1 MKTRKFWKPVI
12 ASVIVAPIALFLGIA
27 SGGVGHGDY
36 LAAMILF
43 PYTMLSAAV
52 FDSITLPFIILAII
66 QFPLYG
72 GALGYANEKDRLGW
86 MIALL
91 CIVHG
96 IAVAAMFLVANKD
109 FS

>member
-12 ASVIVAPIALFLGIA
+12 ASAIVTPIALFVGVA

-52 FDSITLPFIILAII
+52 FDSITFPFIILAIV

-72 GALGYANEKDRLGW
+72 VALGYANEKDRLGL
-86 MIALL
+86 MIVLL
-91 CIVHG
+91 CVLHG
-96 IAVAAMFLVANKD
+96 LALAAMFLVANEN